1 MLIFVFLSMHGTTF
15 DNERIKLSWLL
26 RLRTWDHRMVGAE
39 SSTELLPPPP
49 PIFDKTLFIRMP
61 KYVAQLVERL
71 LPTPE
76 VLSSKPVI
84 GKFIY
89 LTFTVNC
96 IEKTK
101 INEKE
106 VGNGPFLKN
115 NAKTTINN
123 L

>member
-1 MLIFVFLSMHGTTF
+1 
-15 DNERIKLSWLL
+15 
-26 RLRTWDHRMVGAE
+26 MVGAE

-106 VGNGPFLKN
+106 AGNGPFFKKL
-115 NAKTTINN
+115 
-123 L
+123 